1 MFCHLNYRTSGG
13 ERSESNRRPSECKS
27 DALPTWATSPKWWK
41 LRELNPNLFV
51 FSEACRPT
59 TLSFQWHRKKG
70 LNLHKEFWR
79 LSCYHYTIAIYKT
92 KKNKKPQA
100 FDLGLNMIENKKINH
115 RFKISHP
122 KQKLNSAVVVVAHS
136 VNNWF
141 ITNIIHAKIK
151 KSTLKI

>member
-1 MFCHLNYRTSGG
+1 MVAHKRLELFPHPWRGCDLPIILMGLKWGFQRQSKPQLGVTNPVFCRLNYRTSGG

-27 DALPTWATSPKWWK
+27 DALPTWATPPKWWK

-51 FSEACRPT
+51 FSEACRPA

-100 FDLGLNMIENKKINH
+100 FDLGLNMIKTKK
-115 RFKISHP
+115 
-122 KQKLNSAVVVVAHS
+122 
-136 VNNWF
+136 
-141 ITNIIHAKIK
+141 
-151 KSTLKI
+151 